1 MNKIITEKVINLLKN
16 EKFSYEIYPSYD
28 GYYIYYHL
36 YSKCRLNIDILEN
49 INGISKISII
59 FSDDYDTS
67 SVFEYEYKYDKENFN
82 LLLNAITDFF
92 KRNPDLYKKLKKD
105 KKEKINR
112 IISSKRKV
120 VKHLRED
127 IINLKNLLKAVNT
140 MGIK

>member
-36 YSKCRLNIDILEN
+36 YSKYRLNIDILEN

-59 FSDDYDTS
+59 FSDDYETS
-67 SVFEYEYKYDKENFN
+67 SVFEYEEKYDKENFN
-82 LLLNAITDFF
+82 ILLNAITDYF

-105 KKEKINR
+105 KKKKIKL
-112 IISSKRKV
+112 IISSKIKV
-120 VKHLRED
+120 IKHLRED
-127 IINLKNLLKAVNT
+127 IVDLKNLLKAINAR
-140 MGIK
+140 GIK